1 MHHFNLKGTTRAPS
15 FVLSILLPI
24 WLCNTVFAADPVGLP
39 PAPMMPQL
47 KLDGMLDQLQRSAT
61 IAGATAIRKAE
72 LADALARKE
81 LLTAQIDIAK
91 LEGTGGVPSATKPIV
106 RAIVSKPDGTF
117 RAWFVF
123 ADGQTVWSKIGTR
136 LPAGG
141 IVSEI
146 TDNEVQ
152 VTSAKLT
159 QTFSLI
165 FTGKRAQSLALG
177 LASAGTGQPNN
188 YPIATP
194 VRRSDA
200 Q

>member
-1 MHHFNLKGTTRAPS
+1 MRLFNKSQSSRVVLAVLTVLVMCAPLKTA
-15 FVLSILLPI
+15 L
-24 WLCNTVFAADPVGLP
+24 AADEPNLTLP
-39 PAPMMPQL
+39 TLPAL
-47 KLDGMLDQLQRSAT
+47 KMDGMLVPWERSSA
-61 IAGATAIRKAE
+61 ISGATSIRKAE

-106 RAIVSKPDGTF
+106 RAIVSKPDGSY

-123 ADGQTVWSKIGTR
+123 ADGQTVWSKVGTR

-146 TDNEVQ
+146 TENEVK
-152 VTSAKLT
+152 VLSAKLT
-159 QTFSLI
+159 QTFSLV
-165 FTGKRAQSLALG
+165 FTGKRLLNTG
-177 LASAGTGQPNN
+177 LAAANN
-188 YPIATP
+188 NQNQSGIYPIATP

>member
-1 MHHFNLKGTTRAPS
+1 MHHFKPRYTRALLA
-15 FVLSILLPI
+15 VLVTLAVCLP
-24 WLCNTVFAADPVGLP
+24 LRVASAANEVTLP
-39 PAPMMPQL
+39 PPTMPQL
-47 KLDGMLDQLQRSAT
+47 KMDGMLDQLQRSAA
-61 IAGATAIRKAE
+61 ISGATAIRKAE

-106 RAIVSKPDGTF
+106 RAIVSKPDGSY

-123 ADGQTVWSKIGTR
+123 ADGQTVWSKVGTR

-146 TDNEVQ
+146 TDNEVK
-152 VTSAKLT
+152 VLSSKLT
-159 QTFSLI
+159 QTFSLV
-165 FTGKRAQSLALG
+165 FTGKRQQALG
-177 LASAGTGQPNN
+177 LSAANTQNQQAT
-188 YPIATP
+188 YPVATP
-194 VRRSDA
+194 VRRSDP